1 MSPSSISR
9 RSFLTTAGGIV
20 FGIGL
25 PGVFSLLDPAAREV
39 LAAEMRSDGRPRIPP
54 GQEVVQRLPD
64 MGGTPGSATT
74 GDWHLR
80 IHGRTEKPL
89 VLSWQDLLDM
99 EQSKLT
105 CDIHC
110 VTGWTLL
117 DAPWTGVRLSAVL
130 DRFRPGITGG
140 FVVFEAEHGYTTNIP
155 VSEAR
160 KDNVLLAHSL
170 FGQPLGR
177 EYGAPVRALVPDRY
191 LYKSAKWLEGLKLT
205 VTDEPGYWEQRG
217 YSNSADP
224 WKEERYA

>member
-1 MSPSSISR
+1 MTASMTR
-9 RSFLTTAGGIV
+9 RTFLTAAGGTV
-20 FGIGL
+20 LGIGL
-25 PGVFSLLDPAAREV
+25 PGVFAV
-39 LAAEMRSDGRPRIPP
+39 LADHHQVALAAATRPDGRPRIPP
-54 GQEVVQRLPD
+54 GQTVIQKIQD
-64 MGGTPGSATT
+64 MGGIPGSATRD
-74 GDWHLR
+74 DWHLR
-80 IHGRTEKPL
+80 LHGLSSEPMI
-89 VLSWQDLLDM
+89 LSWQDLQAMD
-99 EQSKLT
+99 QTAQT